1 MAKYIDKDK
10 VHKRLT
16 ILEMKLIEEEGYYD
30 RFTKGFGECMWHI
43 ANFPAETDVVEVVR
57 CKDCD
62 NMYFHKQDN
71 GLITMRCC
79 FHEIGVKEND
89 FCNYGERQ
97 AE

>member
-1 MAKYIDKDK
+1 MADYI
-10 VHKRLT
+10 KRK
-16 ILEMKLIEEEGYYD
+16 KLYDTVLSFTGMFNDEGFWISSQAVLNAIA
-30 RFTKGFGECMWHI
+30 FTE
-43 ANFPAETDVVEVVR
+43 AADVVEVVR